1 MSFKRFTYS
10 SIRGILIIVRSKNK
24 SMTIKTPHTQYFLD
38 RLRSTPIL
46 VISSIMVICAAFII
60 TPHLVRADSYQAQI
74 NALNQQNAATQG
86 SINSLEGIASNYQQ
100 EINDLQSQIYG
111 IQSAIWANQAKQA
124 SLNTQI
130 ANNQAELVQQKAI
143 LADDIKTMYVSGQL
157 TPVEMLA
164 TSDNLSDFIDQQVA
178 YNAIQQKI
186 QSTVDQINA
195 LQQSLK
201 DQQTQVAALLQTEQ
215 TQNQT
220 LLSDQNQENSLLSY
234 NQQQQDSYNQQIKS
248 NNSEIATLEAEQA
261 AANASIAKSVHV
273 TSAEPSGGSGGLCD
287 IGYGNGGYPMPWCNN
302 YQDAV
307 TDSYDF
313 PNRECTSF
321 ANWYFINEEGQRGFS
336 VSGNAGWWYLT
347 SNYPANTWSGGVQP
361 GALGVE
367 PSSSLNAPVPSLHG
381 GYYGHVMIVLA
392 LPDTTYNGSFP
403 MTSNVAGTQVPD
415 GYVLVM
421 SMNED
426 EEGHF
431 LYNFWPINY
440 LMYINPQ

>member
-1 MSFKRFTYS
+1 MSYKRFTYS
-10 SIRGILIIVRSKNK
+10 LTKRIFTIVRPKNK
-24 SMTIKTPHTQYFLD
+24 SMTIKTPHTKSFLD

-46 VISSIMVICAAFII
+46 VISSIVIVCAAFII
-60 TPHLVRADSYQAQI
+60 TPRLVRADSYQAQI
-74 NALNQQNAATQG
+74 NALNQQNTDTQG
-86 SINSLEGIASNYQQ
+86 SLNSLEGIASSYQQ

-111 IQSAIWANQAKQA
+111 IQSAIWANQAKQD

-130 ANNQAELVQQKAI
+130 LSNQAELVQQKAV
-143 LADDIKTMYVSGQL
+143 LANDIKTMYVSGQL

-186 QSTVDQINA
+186 QGTVDQINA

-220 LLSDQNQENSLLSY
+220 LVGDQNQQNSLLSY
-234 NQQQQDSYNQQIKS
+234 NQQQQNSYNQQIKN

-261 AANASIAKSVHV
+261 AANASIARYVHA

-287 IGYGNGGYPMPWCNN
+287 IGYGNGGYPMPWCNKD
-302 YQDAV
+302 QDAIN
-307 TDSYDF
+307 DSYDF

-321 ANWYFINEEGQRGFS
+321 ANWYFINEEGQSGFS
-336 VSGNAGWWYLT
+336 TSGNAGWWYLT
-347 SNYPANTWSGGVQP
+347 SNYSANTWSGGVQP
-361 GALGVE
+361 GALGIE

-381 GYYGHVMIVLA
+381 GYYGHVMVVLA
-392 LPDTTYNGSFP
+392 LPDTTYDGSFP
-403 MTSNVAGTQVPD
+403 LTSNVAGTQVPD

-431 LYNFWPINY
+431 LYNFWPANY